1 MGSFRLDK
9 MASFIR
15 SLVSEMLAT
24 KMNDPRVSRFASVT
38 RVEISGDLQT
48 ARVYVSVMGT
58 PAEERRTLEALTHA
72 RGHIQRWVSRR
83 LSVRHMPELRF
94 VVDPS
99 IKGTAETLRRIND
112 AMREIPPE
120 ADAAAAE
127 PDATEEDTDGGP
139 A

>member
-24 KMNDPRVSRFASVT
+24 KMNDPRISRFASVT
-38 RVEISGDLQT
+38 RVEVSGDLQI

-58 PAEERRTLEALTHA
+58 PAEERRTLDALTHA
-72 RGHIQRWVSRR
+72 RGHIQRWVSRQ

-94 VVDPS
+94 LLDPS
-99 IKGTAETLRRIND
+99 IKGAAETLRRIDD
-112 AMREIPPE
+112 AMREIAPE
-120 ADAAAAE
+120 ADAATAE
-127 PDATEEDTDGGP
+127 PDGTEEEADGGP

>member
-1 MGSFRLDK
+1 

-24 KMNDPRVSRFASVT
+24 KMNDPRLSRFVSVT
-38 RVEISGDLQT
+38 RVEVSGDLQI

-58 PAEERRTLEALTHA
+58 PAEERRTLDALTHA
-72 RGHIQRWVSRR
+72 RGHIQRWVSQQ

-94 VVDPS
+94 LPDPS
-99 IKGTAETLRRIND
+99 IKGTAEVLRRIDD
-112 AMREIPPE
+112 AMREISPR
-120 ADAAAAE
+120 ADAAE
-127 PDATEEDTDGGP
+127 TESDATGEDADGGP